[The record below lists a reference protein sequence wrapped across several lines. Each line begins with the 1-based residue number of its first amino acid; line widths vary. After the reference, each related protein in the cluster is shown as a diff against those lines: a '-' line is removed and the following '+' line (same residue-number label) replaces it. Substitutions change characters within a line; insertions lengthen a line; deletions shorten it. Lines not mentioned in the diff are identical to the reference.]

1 MIHRSNCLIASPA
14 LLAIVVPCF
23 NEDAVLADTARQL
36 SAVLSMLI
44 ANNKVDHASFI
55 YFVDA
60 GSKDSTWRLIE
71 KMHSKNPIV
80 KGLKLAH
87 NAGHQSALLAG
98 MLTLIDKVDF
108 IISVDADLQ
117 DDISTIEP
125 MVDEYLRGCD
135 VVFGVRKNRD
145 TDTFFKKKSAQAF
158 YKLMTTMGVDIIDNH
173 ADYRLLSKRALKALS
188 EFKERNLFLRGIVP
202 QLGFKTSTIYYNRL
216 IRKAG
221 VSKYNLRRMLS
232 FAFDGITSFS
242 IVPLRM
248 ITALGFLV
256 SLGSLAISFW
266 VLAAYLFGLTV
277 PGWTSTVL
285 PIYFIGGVQLLS
297 IGLIGEYIGKIYNE
311 VKARPRYIIEEEIF

>member
-1 MIHRSNCLIASPA
+1 MRNHLLVTPVAS
-14 LLAIVVPCF
+14 IIVPCF
-23 NEDAVLADTARQL
+23 NEDAVLADTAEQL
-36 SAVLSMLI
+36 TTVLSELI
-44 ANNKVDHASFI
+44 VNNKLDQTSFI
-55 YFVDA
+55 YFVDD
-60 GSKDSTWRLIE
+60 GSKDNTWHLIE
-71 KMHSKNPIV
+71 EMHSKNPMV

-98 MLTLIDKVDF
+98 MLALKDKVDC

-125 MVDEYLRGCD
+125 MLDEYLKGCD

-145 TDTFFKKKSAQAF
+145 TDTFFKKASANVF
-158 YKLMTTMGVDIIDNH
+158 YKLMTTMGVDIVDNH
-173 ADYRLLSKRALKALS
+173 ADYRLLSRKALNALS

-221 VSKYNLRRMLS
+221 VSKYNIRRMLS

-248 ITALGFLV
+248 ITALGFIV
-256 SLGSLAISFW
+256 SLFSLATSLW
-266 VLAAYLFGLTV
+266 VLAAFLFGLTV

-311 VKARPRYIIEEEIF
+311 VKARPRYIIEEELF

>member
-1 MIHRSNCLIASPA
+1 MRNHLLVTPVAS
-14 LLAIVVPCF
+14 IIVPCF
-23 NEDAVLADTARQL
+23 NEDAVLADTAEQL
-36 SAVLSMLI
+36 TTVLSELI
-44 ANNKVDHASFI
+44 VNNKLDQTSFI
-55 YFVDA
+55 YFVDD
-60 GSKDSTWRLIE
+60 GSKDNTWHLIE
-71 KMHSKNPIV
+71 EMHSKNPMV

-98 MLTLIDKVDF
+98 MLALKDKVDC

-125 MVDEYLRGCD
+125 MLDEYLKGCD

-145 TDTFFKKKSAQAF
+145 TDTFFKKASANVF
-158 YKLMTTMGVDIIDNH
+158 YKLMTTMGVDIVDNH
-173 ADYRLLSKRALKALS
+173 ADYRLLSRRALNALS

-221 VSKYNLRRMLS
+221 VSKYNIRRMLS

-248 ITALGFLV
+248 ITALGFIV
-256 SLGSLAISFW
+256 SLFSLATSLW
-266 VLAAYLFGLTV
+266 VLAAFLFGLTV

-311 VKARPRYIIEEEIF
+311 VKARPRYIIEEELF